1 MYLERRLDQPLLVS
15 GRDEISVMARTFNQL
30 MNERQKLEAEL
41 RLSAEVFAN
50 ISEAIMIAHADKQI
64 KMINPAFIR
73 VTGYSEEKVL
83 GKNLLCLNENLMD
96 KATVCQIWNQL
107 LNDSQW
113 QGEMWHKKPGGD
125 KYLVW
130 LNISVVRNNEGVITQ
145 YICMFTDITQ
155 RKQHEEN
162 IWHQANFDA
171 LTNLPNRKMCI
182 DRLSENLMIAARMN
196 TQTAL
201 LFIDMDRF
209 KLIND
214 TLGHK
219 AGDELLIEVATR
231 LKNSIRKT
239 DIVSRLG
246 GDEFVIILTNILN
259 IKYLSY
265 ISKKIL
271 TVLSKPFF
279 LEDNSETF
287 TS

>member
-1 MYLERRLDQPLLVS
+1 
-15 GRDEISVMARTFNQL
+15 
-30 MNERQKLEAEL
+30 
-41 RLSAEVFAN
+41 
-50 ISEAIMIAHADKQI
+50 
-64 KMINPAFIR
+64 
-73 VTGYSEEKVL
+73 
-83 GKNLLCLNENLMD
+83 
-96 KATVCQIWNQL
+96 
-107 LNDSQW
+107 
-113 QGEMWHKKPGGD
+113 
-125 KYLVW
+125 
-130 LNISVVRNNEGVITQ
+130 
-145 YICMFTDITQ
+145 
-155 RKQHEEN
+155 
-162 IWHQANFDA
+162 
-171 LTNLPNRKMCI
+171 
-182 DRLSENLMIAARMN
+182 MIAARMN